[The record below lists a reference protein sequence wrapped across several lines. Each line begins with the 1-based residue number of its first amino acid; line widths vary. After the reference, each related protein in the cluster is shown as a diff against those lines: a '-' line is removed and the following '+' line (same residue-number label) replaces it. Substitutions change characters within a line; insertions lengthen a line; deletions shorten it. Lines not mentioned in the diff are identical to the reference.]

1 MSKASYKKITNNT
14 MISWSVMLGVNPGYD
29 NTTRLTPECALQKA
43 MPFIRYHLMK
53 PGYTKLR
60 VVEPAI
66 AVYNRAWGCPDGGE
80 SGVVIKGDIYPYLQK
95 QTESRISNLMADLGQ
110 STININWLRTHTPY
124 TEDNKETRVDS
135 VEFEVK
141 HNGIKKL
148 ECNIDYDTEYIMCF
162 VHFNHNTKEREG
174 IYFSVWDFGGRE
186 DSPIMVDLNETETEM
201 LYNYALKKIKVN

>member
-201 LYNYALKKIKVN
+201 LYNYALKKSK